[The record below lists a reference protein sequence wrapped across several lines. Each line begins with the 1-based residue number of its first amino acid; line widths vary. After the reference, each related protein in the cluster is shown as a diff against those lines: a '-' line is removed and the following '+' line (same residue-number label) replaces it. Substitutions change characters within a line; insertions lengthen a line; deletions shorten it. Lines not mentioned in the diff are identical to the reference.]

1 MPSLSA
7 RIRVVAHKCVWA
19 SKRPGRTL
27 DVDKSM
33 TVALDGICRDAPI
46 ALIVLPSIRIVWLV
60 AIVPAT
66 GSTSRPA
73 LIAVV
78 VGAWATSDP
87 VTIRATAATVNDC
100 ATPLIGRKVKKG
112 NGPRASADRYRTR
125 LPSDFWIRE
134 NHDAG
139 HHCRQVIVQAPLL
152 REGEGIAR

>member
-100 ATPLIGRKVKKG
+100 AIPLIGRKIKRG
-112 NGPRASADRYRTR
+112 TGRAPARTGIGRVYRAI
-125 LPSDFWIRE
+125 SGF
-134 NHDAG
+134 
-139 HHCRQVIVQAPLL
+139 
-152 REGEGIAR
+152 ARITMPAISVAR